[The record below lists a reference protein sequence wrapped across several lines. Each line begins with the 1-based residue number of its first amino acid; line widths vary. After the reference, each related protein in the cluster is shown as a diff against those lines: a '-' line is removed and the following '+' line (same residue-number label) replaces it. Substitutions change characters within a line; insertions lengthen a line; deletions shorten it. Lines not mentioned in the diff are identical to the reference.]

1 MAKEA
6 YGLSKQ
12 LVVATPNTN
21 LINDCPVG
29 GLLITATVAGTAQC
43 VLSGGGTVPVA
54 FGVGTTIF
62 TDLCVVNI
70 SSTTGT
76 ASFYQLA

>member
-1 MAKEA
+1 MKEA

-21 LINDCPVG
+21 MINDCPVG
-29 GLLITATVAGTAQC
+29 GLLITATVAGTAQA
-43 VLSGGGTVPVA
+43 VLSGGGTVPLA
-54 FGVGTTIF
+54 FAVGSTIF

-70 SSTTGT
+70 ASTTGT
-76 ASFYQLA
+76 ATFYQLA